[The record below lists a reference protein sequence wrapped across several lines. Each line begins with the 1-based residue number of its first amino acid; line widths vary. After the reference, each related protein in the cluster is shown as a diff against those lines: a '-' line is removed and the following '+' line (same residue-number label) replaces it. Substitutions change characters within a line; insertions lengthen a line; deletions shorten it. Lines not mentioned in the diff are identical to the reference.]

1 MKAPEPASGE
11 REVGRRCGGF
21 PRVRRV
27 AGERRE
33 SAQDL
38 DRWGRVVGC
47 RVPRPRNGAA
57 FRPRREPVTPMS
69 SFHTGK
75 DAMRRSE
82 GVPGAPFQEYL

>member
-1 MKAPEPASGE
+1 MGS
-11 REVGRRCGGF
+11 CGG
-21 PRVRRV
+21 
-27 AGERRE
+27 
-33 SAQDL
+33 
-38 DRWGRVVGC
+38 
-47 RVPRPRNGAA
+47 VPGGGVEPGPRNAAA

>member
-47 RVPRPRNGAA
+47 RVAA
-57 FRPRREPVTPMS
+57 WSPGLATPQHS
-69 SFHTGK
+69 
-75 DAMRRSE
+75 
-82 GVPGAPFQEYL
+82 APDGNP